1 MDLTRFLTYCKR
13 VRIIDDCPPN
23 FDEYSPTYREIQH
36 VADHK
41 PPGVFLPNLRSI
53 EWPAQFFLNLPLSFF
68 FSPNITKFNSQ
79 FSTDDHLNQIREA
92 FDYHKPVF
100 QHLELFPKTTRR
112 NDILV
117 KQLDIRQPNFQGL
130 TTLIF
135 SLGLSMFTI
144 HCDGESVPL
153 NYETITLLPRLPR
166 LRKLHINLGYDG
178 SHLGTLS
185 PNDFIGF
192 PSLHDIAIGW
202 ESSQSVPVILALLN
216 GITSPSLAKIAFIP
230 PYEVS
235 PETMLKLTEAI
246 AVYTSIGDIVII
258 WNKVVPTSQGID
270 NLPEWDG
277 SLFVPP
283 LYRLLNLRSLVI
295 QGFIFQWNE
304 DLCRSMASAWP
315 TLTTFIVNQGPFG
328 ASLNIQYLAHFA
340 KKCPLLMELSV
351 PLESTYRNADT
362 FAAVYKGIV
371 RNTPLI
377 IHDHGI
383 YSENDLA
390 TALYLYTLFGPFIFR
405 SFIYSSDVKLNEALR
420 IVLKYK
426 LRGGR
431 IAKGFLKFNKW
442 NNKNQ

>member
-23 FDEYSPTYREIQH
+23 FDEYSPTYREVQH

-166 LRKLHINLGYDG
+166 WRPCSGCRERG
-178 SHLGTLS
+178 GTS
-185 PNDFIGF
+185 GR
-192 PSLHDIAIGW
+192 STRHD
-202 ESSQSVPVILALLN
+202 VILIHVVSDA
-216 GITSPSLAKIAFIP
+216 SRVQVRSADARRRSLAK
-230 PYEVS
+230 
-235 PETMLKLTEAI
+235 
-246 AVYTSIGDIVII
+246 
-258 WNKVVPTSQGID
+258 
-270 NLPEWDG
+270 
-277 SLFVPP
+277 
-283 LYRLLNLRSLVI
+283 
-295 QGFIFQWNE
+295 
-304 DLCRSMASAWP
+304 
-315 TLTTFIVNQGPFG
+315 
-328 ASLNIQYLAHFA
+328 
-340 KKCPLLMELSV
+340 ELS
-351 PLESTYRNADT
+351 D
-362 FAAVYKGIV
+362 G
-371 RNTPLI
+371 
-377 IHDHGI
+377 
-383 YSENDLA
+383 
-390 TALYLYTLFGPFIFR
+390 
-405 SFIYSSDVKLNEALR
+405 
-420 IVLKYK
+420 
-426 LRGGR
+426 RG
-431 IAKGFLKFNKW
+431 
-442 NNKNQ
+442 